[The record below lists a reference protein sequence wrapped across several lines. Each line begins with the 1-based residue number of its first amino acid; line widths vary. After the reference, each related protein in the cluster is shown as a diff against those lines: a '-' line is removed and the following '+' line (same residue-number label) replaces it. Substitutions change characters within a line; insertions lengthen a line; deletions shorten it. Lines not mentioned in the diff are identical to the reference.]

1 MAGANNAQMKS
12 QGFKKAQIV
21 AMRAAR
27 PGPLTIAKAER
38 TKVQPVKAEAPAG
51 WQSAARKAQ
60 VAKGAPGWNAAAKNA
75 ANRSGAPGWKAAA
88 DAARAKGNATQPP
101 PGWAAAAQRAKN
113 KPAGAPGLAQKA
125 AAAVAARPG
134 KLKLTP
140 GNYTWKRGADGN
152 YSASDGRAK
161 LEKTG
166 KSWALVMRDGS
177 RHPLGKKASFDH
189 AEQAMARLGAR

>member
-38 TKVQPVKAEAPAG
+38 AKVQPVKAEAPAG
-51 WQSAARKAQ
+51 WQSAARKAA
-60 VAKGAPGWNAAAKNA
+60 VGK
-75 ANRSGAPGWKAAA
+75 GAPGWKAAA
-88 DAARAKGNATQPP
+88 DAARAKGNAAQPP

-140 GNYTWKRGADGN
+140 GKYTWKKTATG